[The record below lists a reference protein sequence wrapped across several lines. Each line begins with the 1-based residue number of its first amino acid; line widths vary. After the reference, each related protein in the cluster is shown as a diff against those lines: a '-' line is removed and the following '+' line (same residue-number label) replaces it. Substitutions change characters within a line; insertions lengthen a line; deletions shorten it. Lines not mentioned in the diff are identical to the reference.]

1 MSRYLAA
8 HEVEPL
14 TPPVVK
20 PHETPNE
27 TPNATPPQASETYAQ
42 PTATC
47 AKLAPV
53 TKTELGKQ
61 FGVSRTSIG
70 NWLAE
75 IERIMSRCG
84 VREPLAT
91 PDGLVSVFAQS
102 ELAHY
107 REMGGQAYETDRL
120 TRHGIPTEKAS
131 TAALVTTSSPLPIP
145 FDWEDELDAIDDVE
159 FVETT
164 PIESSALLMVDSLQS
179 EAENL
184 HLALATVREQTNKL
198 LQRDRRARRQNIAA
212 MAKRD
217 AVEDLTVYNTI
228 YRDEMAKGGIA

>member
-1 MSRYLAA
+1 MSKYLAA
-8 HEVEPL
+8 HEVEPPI
-14 TPPVVK
+14 PPVAK

-27 TPNATPPQASETYAQ
+27 TTSATPPQADETYAQ

-75 IERIMSRCG
+75 IERIMARCG
-84 VREPLAT
+84 VRVTLTNA
-91 PDGLVSVFAQS
+91 DGLVTVFAQT

-107 REMGGQAYETDRL
+107 REMGGQAYEADRL
-120 TRHGIPTEKAS
+120 TRHGVPTEKAS
-131 TAALVTTSSPLPIP
+131 TAALVTTSSSLPIP
-145 FDWEDELDAIDDVE
+145 FDWEDELDAIEDVE

-164 PIESSALLMVDSLQS
+164 PLTAESLLMVESLQC
-179 EAENL
+179 ETENL
-184 HLALATVREQTNKL
+184 NLALSMVREQTNKL